1 MANTEFE
8 ALFNA
13 LDRDNDVE
21 YRLLFTPLAQKN
33 MINLLRSKK
42 PYGDD
47 FYFIKNKQLNYIKSN
62 HMQTANIDGDPE
74 RFKGYDYDASRNY
87 FINYI
92 DNYFA
97 AFYFDL
103 APLISIPLYQQHI
116 AFEEVFKGTVDPNIT
131 SFETEVMAN
140 KFDQSEFKHPDS
152 DTPAILKREF
162 LIKNGEIGDAVRIHA
177 HSYKAIPH
185 TDFVT
190 KMGGDGLPHQVPV
203 TWYEYVPLERVVPMA
218 VQVCETTQKKFLY
231 NIQNQ
236 SLRDFLSRISDKGVI
251 IYQKGLISFL
261 LRNGV
266 SSYDTNELNNYL
278 QQDN

>member
-1 MANTEFE
+1 
-8 ALFNA
+8 
-13 LDRDNDVE
+13 
-21 YRLLFTPLAQKN
+21 
-33 MINLLRSKK
+33 
-42 PYGDD
+42 
-47 FYFIKNKQLNYIKSN
+47 
-62 HMQTANIDGDPE
+62 MQTAEIDGDPE
-74 RFKGYDYDASRNY
+74 RFKNYDYDAARDY

-92 DNYFA
+92 DKYFA

-103 APLISIPLYQQHI
+103 AALISIPLYQQHMS
-116 AFEEVFKGTVDPNIT
+116 FEEIFKGTLDPNLT

-140 KFDQSEFKHPDS
+140 KFDQSEFKHQDS
-152 DTPAILKREF
+152 STPAILKRQF
-162 LIKNGEIGDAVRIHA
+162 MMRNGDKGDSVLIHA
-177 HSYKAIPH
+177 HSYKSIPH
-185 TDFVT
+185 TEFIT

-203 TWYEYVPLERVVPMA
+203 VWYEYIPLERITPMA
-218 VQVCETTQKKFLY
+218 VQVCETTQKKFRS

-266 SSYDTNELNNYL
+266 SSYDSDELNNYL